1 MTVADHRRRG
11 AEAAREI
18 VRQRRRAAEVLRE
31 SRADVLRRW
40 IGKLRLLAREK
51 GTDQA
56 VPADIVRQD
65 SGEFLDLLIASLEGK
80 ASEADF
86 VAFYHL
92 ILEGRRYDMRLADLA
107 YTLLELKWVA
117 KQLIFQDIE
126 DELEAFRVSRQCDD
140 LIEAVLR
147 KSADL
152 YELTS
157 EADYKTGQERLQEIF
172 AAWEIEEA
180 LADVQTSAQAFER
193 ISAKLQ
199 GLWALMGL
207 RLRLYAPGGEPDA
220 EFASGQD
227 LPVPTVGEQHQYLT
241 RRERE
246 GGGAIDVM
254 ESVRRRREPFISEK
268 VDEDKRFANRV
279 LLVQSGVQSLV
290 AVPLVARDE
299 VAGVVLMCAAAP
311 GTFGAADRR
320 RLSDIAGVL
329 GMVLDRTRRLE
340 VSTKEI
346 SEGEVI
352 ARIGR
357 AVLEL
362 PRRDELLQ
370 GVVEALRAFRDYFD
384 VSLFRAEQ
392 QEDQCRLVA
401 EAGRGRFYRPAG
413 YRQEIGRGFIGLC
426 AQSGETIRAGN
437 LAEDGRRHI
446 AFEEE
451 YLACCE
457 LAVPVKRGEED
468 VIGVIHILSDRED
481 DFPEADIA
489 ALENVAPHIGVALQ
503 NARMI
508 DERLRDRLAL
518 ERAHD
523 QLANII
529 RSTAVGITSSDPRGT
544 YTSWSPSCEQIL
556 GYREDEV
563 VGRRSAVDFAAE
575 PYDLE
580 AELEQCRREARVT
593 DERVMLRKDGSRR
606 IVRVTRVP
614 LEDEQGRHVGFTSYM
629 MDVTDQRLAQ
639 EQLQRERD
647 TLSLVVGAMGA
658 GLALFDRDLRL
669 RWANGQLMEWFG
681 FGTADYGK
689 QCHDIYRC
697 GREDFGTCPTF
708 LAAVSGQ
715 PQSRVQEFT
724 DASGIWHCYQQVLT
738 PVEHSDTRLIAL
750 TFDITEQR
758 RQTDQMRLI
767 TKLTEKIETSLDLGR
782 VMHLALT
789 CVTAGHA
796 IGFNRAFLCLL
807 SEDGR
812 SLEGA
817 MAVGPLSAADAHRIW
832 SDLDRKDEGIDKLL
846 ETATFS
852 ESDRALTE
860 LVRTVRIPMQD
871 AEDTLLR
878 TMESR
883 TSAHLGDGQ
892 QDPHLNAALVEKLGL
907 EEFACVPLAVQE
919 EPLGLMLA
927 DNKFSRAPIN
937 KYQIE
942 LLEMFARQA
951 SLAIANAR
959 AYERIRRQLKEL
971 ETARDRLVAAERMAS
986 VGRMA
991 SHLAHEIR
999 NPLTAIGGFASSIAR
1014 QHQDDART
1022 RRNATIIYD
1031 EVCRLERTLV
1041 NVLDYTR
1048 PLRPEK
1054 RPVCVNDVV
1063 RETLQQFE
1071 GQLHDCGAEVRLSLR
1086 QDLPSIKADP
1096 EMIKQVVINLVKN
1109 AIDALES
1116 AGGGELSVLTE
1127 ADGEG
1132 GVSIVVRDTG
1142 PGMTADVLE
1151 NLFSPFYTT
1160 KIGGIGLG
1168 LSVSSRIV
1176 EQHGGSIE
1184 VESQPG
1190 SGTGFTVRLA
1200 PGEGRPAAPG
1210 GSRKE

>member
-1 MTVADHRRRG
+1 MTVADHQPRG
-11 AEAAREI
+11 AEAARETA
-18 VRQRRRAAEVLRE
+18 RQRRRAAEILRD
-31 SRADVLRRW
+31 SRRDVLRRW
-40 IGKLRLLAREK
+40 MGKLRLLAREK
-51 GTDQA
+51 GAGEVVSAET
-56 VPADIVRQD
+56 VLRD
-65 SGEFLDLLIASLEGK
+65 SGEFLDLLVSSLEGR

-86 VAFYHL
+86 VTFYHL
-92 ILEGRRYDMRLADLA
+92 ILESRRYEMRLADLA

-117 KQLIFQDIE
+117 KQFIFQRVE
-126 DELEAFRVSRQCDD
+126 DELEAFRISRQCDD
-140 LIEAVLR
+140 LIEGVLR
-147 KSADL
+147 KTADL

-172 AAWEIEEA
+172 AAWEMEEA
-180 LADVQTSAQAFER
+180 LADAQTTAQAFER
-193 ISAKLQ
+193 VSPKLNA
-199 GLWALMGL
+199 LWDLLGL
-207 RLRLYAPGGEPDA
+207 RLRLYAAGGEPLA
-220 EFASGQD
+220 EFASGQG
-227 LPVPTVGEQHQYLT
+227 LPLPTVGEQRQYLT
-241 RRERE
+241 QQERE

-254 ESVRRRREPFISEK
+254 ESVRRRREPFICEK
-268 VDEDKRFANRV
+268 VAEDRRFANRV
-279 LLVQSGVQSLV
+279 LLVQSGVRSLV
-290 AVPLVARDE
+290 AFPLVARDE
-299 VAGVVLMCAAAP
+299 VAGVILMCAAEP
-311 GTFGAADRR
+311 GTFRPADRR

-329 GMVLDRTRRLE
+329 GMALDRTRRLE

-346 SEGEVI
+346 SEAEVI
-352 ARIGR
+352 ARIGS

-370 GVVEALRAFRDYFD
+370 GVVEALRSFRDYFD

-392 QEDQCRLVA
+392 EEAECRLVA
-401 EAGRGRFYRPAG
+401 ESGRRRPYRPVD
-413 YRQEIGRGFIGLC
+413 YRQGMGQGFIGLC

-457 LAVPVKRGEED
+457 LAVPIKRGGED

-508 DERLRDRLAL
+508 DEHLRDRLAL

-529 RSTAVGITSSDPRGT
+529 RSTAVGITSSDPQGI

-563 VGRRSAVDFAAE
+563 VGLKSAADFAAE
-575 PYDLE
+575 PYDLN

-593 DERVMLRKDGSRR
+593 DERVMLRKDGSPRT
-606 IVRVTRVP
+606 VRVTRVP

-629 MDVTDQRLAQ
+629 MDVTDQRRAQ
-639 EQLQRERD
+639 EQLERERD
-647 TLSLVVGAMGA
+647 TLNLVVGAMGA
-658 GLALFDRDLRL
+658 GLALFDRDLRM
-669 RWANGQLMEWFG
+669 RWANSRLMDWFG
-681 FGTADYGK
+681 FGPEDFGK

-697 GREDFGTCPTF
+697 GRQDYGACPTF
-708 LAAVSGQ
+708 MAAVEGRA
-715 PQSRVQEFT
+715 QSRVHEFT
-724 DASGIWHCYQQVLT
+724 DSAGIWHCYQQVFT

-767 TKLTEKIETSLDLGR
+767 TKLTEKIETSLDLER

-796 IGFNRAFLCLL
+796 IGFNRAFICLL
-807 SEDGR
+807 EEGGLYLDGT
-812 SLEGA
+812 

-832 SDLDRKDEGIDKLL
+832 SDLDEKDQGIDELL

-852 ESDRALTE
+852 ESDRALTD
-860 LVRTVRIPMQD
+860 LVRTVRIPMRD
-871 AEDTLLR
+871 AEDTLVR

-883 TSAHLGDGQ
+883 TSAHVGDAR
-892 QDPHLNAALVEKLGL
+892 QDLHLNPALVQTLGL
-907 EEFACVPLAVQE
+907 EEFTCVPLAVQE

-927 DNKFSRAPIN
+927 DNKFSRAPITQ
-937 KYQIE
+937 YQIE

-951 SLAIANAR
+951 SLAISNAR

-971 ETARDRLVAAERMAS
+971 EQARDRLVAAERMAS

-1054 RPVCVNDVV
+1054 RSICVNDVV
-1063 RETLQQFE
+1063 RQTLQQFE
-1071 GQLHDCGAEVRLSLR
+1071 AQLHDCGAEVHLT
-1086 QDLPSIKADP
+1086 LPEDVPNIKADP

-1109 AIDALES
+1109 AIDALEG
-1116 AGGGELSVLTE
+1116 AGGGVLSILTGPDE
-1127 ADGEG
+1127 EG
-1132 GVSIVVRDTG
+1132 GARIVVRDTG
-1142 PGMTADVLE
+1142 PGMTEDVLE

-1184 VESQPG
+1184 VESRPG
-1190 SGTGFTVRLA
+1190 AGTGFTVRLEA
-1200 PGEGRPAAPG
+1200 GEGRRAAPG
-1210 GSRKE
+1210 GGRKE